1 MIERLTRAE
10 RWLVHLEGL
19 LIFLAFAGLVI
30 AMLLQVFFR
39 FVLASP
45 LDFTEELTRIFMI
58 WLVFIGG
65 ARALYM
71 AEHFIVDVLVNNLPG
86 TLRTLVGYL
95 VDAVVIVFIAM
106 IAWIGFRH
114 SLFGPRQ
121 VMPALGVTSSAQTI
135 AMPIGFAMMFCHA
148 CMMLLRRHPIGVPT
162 PQQRDA
168 SMHEP
173 VGS

>member
-1 MIERLTRAE
+1 MIERLSRAE

-19 LIFLAFAGLVI
+19 LIFLAFAGLVG

-39 FVLASP
+39 FVLSAP
-45 LDFTEELTRIFMI
+45 LGFTEELTRICMI

-71 AEHFIVDVLVNNLPG
+71 GEHFIVDVLVNNLPG
-86 TLRTLVGYL
+86 GLRTLVGYL
-95 VDAVVIVFIAM
+95 VDAVVIVFIGI
-106 IAWIGFRH
+106 IAWVGFKS

-121 VMPALGVTSSAQTI
+121 ILPALSVSASVQTI
-135 AMPIGFAMMFCHA
+135 AMPIGFLMMLCHA
-148 CMMLLRRHPIGVPT
+148 LMMLLRRQHVGVPT
-162 PQQRDA
+162 PQQLEA
-168 SMHEP
+168 SLHEP